1 LEDAMSYLARPHEFI
16 PGHDGQP
23 ADRAGRPASRPGLLR
38 RIYQAMHR
46 SRQRQAERVVAAYL
60 ESTGGRFTDEIER
73 RVTERLI
80 TGEWRR

>member
-1 LEDAMSYLARPHEFI
+1 MTYLARPNEFI
-16 PGHDGQP
+16 PSRP
-23 ADRAGRPASRPGLLR
+23 AGRADGVARRPGLLR
-38 RIYQAMHR
+38 GLYEAMLR
-46 SRQRQAERVVAAYL
+46 SRQTQAERVVAAYL